1 MKTEL
6 LLGLPYRL
14 GATPDK
20 HHAADCL
27 SLAREVLK
35 NYGIESPKPPRS
47 WYRRL
52 RKKDYEVFR
61 DELKKW
67 GRQTTTANIGV
78 VALCKAEKGYGMAVY
93 WKGGW
98 LSFVEKTVRWS
109 PLTFLEVLELY
120 YPMK

>member
-1 MKTEL
+1 M

-14 GATPDK
+14 GANPDDHK
-20 HHAADCL
+20 AADCV

-35 NYGIESPKPPRS
+35 NYGIESPEPPRS

-52 RKKDYEVFR
+52 RKKDYKVFS

>member
-1 MKTEL
+1 M

-14 GATPDK
+14 GSTPNK
-20 HHAADCL
+20 HKAADCV
-27 SLAREVLK
+27 SLAGQVIR
-35 NYGIESPKPPRS
+35 NYGIDFPLQNRD

-67 GRQTTTANIGV
+67 GTLTTTANIGV
-78 VALCKAEKGYGMAVY
+78 VALCKAEKGYGLAVY

-98 LSFVEKTVRWS
+98 LSFVDKTVRWS
-109 PLTFLEVLELY
+109 PIARLEVIELY

>member
-14 GATPDK
+14 GSNPDQHK
-20 HHAADCL
+20 AADCV
-27 SLAREVLK
+27 SLAGQVIR
-35 NYGIESPKPPRS
+35 NYGIDFPTQERA

-52 RKKDYEVFR
+52 RKKDYKVFS

-67 GRQTTTANIGV
+67 GRETTTANIGV

-93 WKGGW
+93 WKNGW
-98 LSFVEKTVRWS
+98 LSFVKKTVQWS
-109 PLTFLEVLELY
+109 PLTSLDVIELY
-120 YPMK
+120 YPTK

>member
-1 MKTEL
+1 M

-14 GATPDK
+14 GANPDQHK
-20 HHAADCL
+20 AADCA
-27 SLAREVLK
+27 SLAGQVIR
-35 NYGIESPKPPRS
+35 NYGISFPLQNRD

-67 GRQTTTANIGV
+67 GTLTTTANIGV
-78 VALCKAEKGYGMAVY
+78 VALCKAEKGYGLAVY

-98 LSFVEKTVRWS
+98 LSFVDKTVRWT
-109 PLTFLEVLELY
+109 PIEGLGVIELY
-120 YPMK
+120 YPSR

>member
-20 HHAADCL
+20 HKAADCV
-27 SLAREVLK
+27 SLAGEVIR
-35 NYGIESPKPPRS
+35 NYGIDFPFQKRE

-52 RKKDYEVFR
+52 RKKDYKVFS

-120 YPMK
+120 YPLK

>member
-27 SLAREVLK
+27 TLVREVLK
-35 NYGIESPKPPRS
+35 NHGIESPEPPRS

-52 RKKDYEVFR
+52 RKKDYKVFS

-67 GRQTTTANIGV
+67 GRQTTTAKIGV

-98 LSFVEKTVRWS
+98 LSFVKTTVQWS
-109 PLTFLEVLELY
+109 PLTYLEVLELY

>member
-1 MKTEL
+1 M

-14 GATPDK
+14 GANPDQHK
-20 HHAADCL
+20 AADCV
-27 SLAREVLK
+27 SLAGQVIR
-35 NYGIESPKPPRS
+35 NYGIDFPFQNRD

-67 GRQTTTANIGV
+67 GTLTTTANIGV
-78 VALCKAEKGYGMAVY
+78 VALCKAEKGYALAVY

-98 LSFVEKTVRWS
+98 LSFVKTTVQWS
-109 PLTFLEVLELY
+109 PLTCLEVLELY

>member
-20 HHAADCL
+20 HKAADCL
-27 SLAREVLK
+27 TLAREVLK
-35 NYGIESPKPPRS
+35 NYGIESPEPPRS

-52 RKKDYEVFR
+52 RKKDYKVFS

-93 WKGGW
+93 WNGGW

>member
-20 HHAADCL
+20 HHAADCV
-27 SLAREVLK
+27 SLAGQVIR
-35 NYGIESPKPPRS
+35 NYGIDFPTQKRH

-52 RKKDYEVFR
+52 RKKDYKVFS

-67 GRQTTTANIGV
+67 GRQTTTAKIGV

>member
-1 MKTEL
+1 MKTEM

-14 GATPDK
+14 GANPDQHK
-20 HHAADCL
+20 AADCV
-27 SLAREVLK
+27 SLAGEVIR
-35 NYGIESPKPPRS
+35 NYGIDFPLQERD

-67 GRQTTTANIGV
+67 GTLTTTANIGV
-78 VALCKAEKGYGMAVY
+78 VALCKAEKGYGLAVY

-98 LSFVEKTVRWS
+98 LSFADKTVRWS
-109 PLTFLEVLELY
+109 PIADLAVLELY
-120 YPMK
+120 CPSR

>member
-27 SLAREVLK
+27 TLAREVLN
-35 NYGIESPKPPRS
+35 NYGIESPAPPRS

-52 RKKDYEVFR
+52 RNKDYKVFS

>member
-1 MKTEL
+1 M

-14 GATPDK
+14 GANPDQHK
-20 HHAADCL
+20 AADCV
-27 SLAREVLK
+27 SLAGQVIR
-35 NYGIESPKPPRS
+35 NYGIDFPTQERH

-67 GRQTTTANIGV
+67 GTLTTTANIGV
-78 VALCKAEKGYGMAVY
+78 VALCKAEKGYALAVY

-98 LSFVEKTVRWS
+98 LSFVNKTVQWS
-109 PLTFLEVLELY
+109 PLTSLDVIELY
-120 YPMK
+120 YPTK